1 MSVESTILPASHI
14 FGQQESRQASKF
26 ILRSA
31 LQKANTAVRCDSTND
46 VLGALHAYK
55 EAVELLNRVLNLIDK
70 ESDKRR
76 LQEIHD
82 SYSERIRLLTAIAN
96 EEVKEEE
103 EEEEEEEWLIKSKL
117 QKATIRKITS
127 IEFKSNETSLIIQA
141 SKSTPSTAQ
150 KQQEQQQEEICFEQ
164 KECRLDQKI
173 EKKKVPSL
181 TLPSLKKKEE
191 DEQPSKRST
200 RTRTSSLPKVPRS
213 SSMSTVET
221 LVEDQPKYPTKLLAS
236 SIGSIRKKAVNRL
249 SMEGIVGR
257 KNSTYI
263 HSNGSPSFG
272 HFLKDQTKDTD
283 DLKEHQHLEL
293 ILALQ
298 KSMQQ
303 GAYITKKLYIPKS
316 LWQQSNVKLSYID
329 IKISACTTIIND
341 ISRLESWT
349 YLNDLTSS
357 LRLLDHVELSVE
369 GLKSNLSK
377 KLKSERSKKK
387 DIDNSNQT
395 TNSIQA
401 IHHNAKTERKASQSF
416 ISWGTKLTKSVER
429 MNAFSLSKGDYNYK
443 QYIEVLESLFNQVHV
458 LENWLNYYY
467 EEKKRSDSPQYDM
480 IIVKTI
486 KVCDAI
492 NTVVGGFIIRDI
504 TVLLAQW
511 LKRGSSWVNE

>member
-1 MSVESTILPASHI
+1 MSVESTILPASHT

-103 EEEEEEEWLIKSKL
+103 EEEEWLIKSRL

-164 KECRLDQKI
+164 KEECRLDQKI

-249 SMEGIVGR
+249 SMEGIVG
-257 KNSTYI
+257 
-263 HSNGSPSFG
+263 H
-272 HFLKDQTKDTD
+272 QTKDTD

-387 DIDNSNQT
+387 DAGNSNQT
-395 TNSIQA
+395 TNSIQT
-401 IHHNAKTERKASQSF
+401 IHHSAKTERKASQSF
-416 ISWGTKLTKSVER
+416 ISWGTKLSKSVER